1 LNREDPYLFTKRLGK
16 VFADERVSKGLSQN
30 RLSEM
35 AGVARTGIIL
45 FERGERVPSIQICK
59 HLADALAVPLS
70 TLVDRAEKKA
80 N

>member
-1 LNREDPYLFTKRLGK
+1 MFAKRLGK
-16 VFADERVSKGLSQN
+16 VFADERVAQNISQN

-35 AGVARTGIIL
+35 AGVGRTGVIL

-59 HLADALAVPLS
+59 NLSDALGVPLS
-70 TLVDRAEKKA
+70 KLIDRAERSA